1 MSGFFVVIT
10 LLWHN
15 WIEILFGIEPDGGD
29 GSLEW
34 ALVGVL
40 IMVTVVFFVVAR
52 IEWRRAVARQPG
64 ACSGRA

>member
-40 IMVTVVFFVVAR
+40 IMVTVVFFVIAR
-52 IEWRRAVARQPG
+52 IEWRRAVARQQ
-64 ACSGRA
+64 